1 MRGLEPAR
9 GPRLGEPTAR
19 RVASPVFIVLQNG
32 MVRREEPRGG
42 RRDTPSRKTGN
53 VVFHEVDPDNPP
65 RLTPEQEARLR
76 RLEAM
81 PDSEIDFSDIPEVTE
96 ETWDKTTL
104 ECVRVDA
111 EVMEWI
117 LRQSGP
123 DRWEEKLNAM
133 LRRAMAEERE
143 ALRERA

>member
-1 MRGLEPAR
+1 MPDFPSYCSELDFP
-9 GPRLGEPTAR
+9 GPGW
-19 RVASPVFIVLQNG
+19 
-32 MVRREEPRGG
+32 
-42 RRDTPSRKTGN
+42 
-53 VVFHEVDPDNPP
+53 
-65 RLTPEQEARLR
+65 
-76 RLEAM
+76 

-96 ETWDKTTL
+96 ETWNKTTL

-123 DRWEEKLNAM
+123 DRWEDKLNDM

-143 ALRERA
+143 AL

>member
-1 MRGLEPAR
+1 
-9 GPRLGEPTAR
+9 
-19 RVASPVFIVLQNG
+19 
-32 MVRREEPRGG
+32 MVRREEARGG

-53 VVFHEVDPDNPP
+53 VVFHEVAPDNPP

-76 RLEAM
+76 RLAAM

-123 DRWEEKLNAM
+123 NCWEDKLNAM
-133 LRRAMAEERE
+133 LRRAMEEER
-143 ALRERA
+143 AATAPLERNPG